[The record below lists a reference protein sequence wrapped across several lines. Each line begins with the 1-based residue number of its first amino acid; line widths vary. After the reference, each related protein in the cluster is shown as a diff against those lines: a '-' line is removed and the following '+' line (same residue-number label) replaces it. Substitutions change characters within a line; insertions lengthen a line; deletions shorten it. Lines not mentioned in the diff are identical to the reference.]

1 MSRKWKRWYWLTLLP
16 LHRHSLPRKRVSK
29 FVCLKGRI
37 APPRTRCVWSS
48 VICTAISEI
57 KLRVLTKVRYRSA
70 PRCRKR
76 RRQVTETRHGTRNTA
91 TDQRLRQK
99 CWENVQKNECKEKRY
114 TKTKWRSATSA
125 KNWATND
132 SNGPRGVGKKW
143 SNDDTSGA
151 MKAETELHD
160 GINERQH
167 R

>member
-1 MSRKWKRWYWLTLLP
+1 MISNRIQIEHANRKLKMSRKWKRWYWLTLLP

-99 CWENVQKNECKEKRY
+99 CWENVQKTNVKKNDTQKRSDAAPRRRKIEQQMTQTGREESEK
-114 TKTKWRSATSA
+114 
-125 KNWATND
+125 N
-132 SNGPRGVGKKW
+132 V
-143 SNDDTSGA
+143 
-151 MKAETELHD
+151 
-160 GINERQH
+160 
-167 R
+167 